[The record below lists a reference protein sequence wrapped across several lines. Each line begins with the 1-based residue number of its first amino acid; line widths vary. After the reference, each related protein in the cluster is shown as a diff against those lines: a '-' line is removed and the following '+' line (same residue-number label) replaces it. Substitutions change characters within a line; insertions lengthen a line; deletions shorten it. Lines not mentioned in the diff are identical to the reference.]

1 MAKLIFIDTETTGF
15 DAKKNA
21 MIQLAA
27 ILEVDGEEC
36 SRIDLRVRP
45 FEGAVIEESALKVN
59 GTTPEMLAEF
69 PEEAEAFAAWISWL
83 EAADAIA
90 PGVAEF
96 AGYNT
101 PFDAR
106 FVDALHARNE
116 RPMSEFFNMRLPPQF
131 DALAIAR
138 KRFSKCDVANHKLGT
153 IAEHVLGA
161 EAVAAFSQE
170 NGLHNAMTDIEITR
184 ALYVAFRTPKA
195 AA

>member
-27 ILEVDGEEC
+27 ILEVDGEER
-36 SRIDLRVRP
+36 SRIDLRVCP

-69 PEEAEAFAAWISWL
+69 PEESEAFAAWASWL

-106 FVDALHARNE
+106 FVDAFHTRNE
-116 RPMSEFFNMRLPPQF
+116 QPMSEFFNMCLPPEF
-131 DALAIAR
+131 DTLAIAR
-138 KRFSKCDVANHKLGT
+138 KLFSKCDVANHKLGT

-170 NGLHNAMTDIEITR
+170 IGLHNAMTDIEITR
-184 ALYVAFRTPKA
+184 ALYVAFRNGKA
-195 AA
+195 VK

>member
-27 ILEVDGEEC
+27 ILEVDGEER

-69 PEEAEAFAAWISWL
+69 PEESAAFAAWISWL
-83 EAADAIA
+83 EAADAIT

-106 FVDALHARNE
+106 FVDAFHARNE

-153 IAEHVLGA
+153 IAEHVLGP
-161 EAVAAFSQE
+161 EAVAAFSQV

>member
-27 ILEVDGEEC
+27 ILEVDGEER

-45 FEGAVIEESALKVN
+45 FDGAVIEESALKVN
-59 GTTPEMLAEF
+59 GATPEMLAEF
-69 PEEAEAFAAWISWL
+69 PEEAEAFAAWVSWL
-83 EAADAIA
+83 EAADSIA
-90 PGVAEF
+90 QGVAEF

-106 FVDALHARNE
+106 FVDAFHARNE
-116 RPMSEFFNMRLPPQF
+116 RPMSEFFNMRLPQQF

-161 EAVAAFSQE
+161 EEVAAFSQV

-195 AA
+195 AT

>member
-1 MAKLIFIDTETTGF
+1 MAKIIFIDTETTGF

-27 ILEVDGEEC
+27 ILEIDGQEV
-36 SRIDLRVRP
+36 SRIDIKVRP
-45 FEGAVIEESALKVN
+45 FEDAVVEESALKVN
-59 GTTPEMLAEF
+59 GTTPEMLAEY
-69 PEEAEAFAAWISWL
+69 PTEAEAFATWIAWL
-83 EAADAIA
+83 EEANTSA

-106 FVDALHARNE
+106 FVDAFFARNE
-116 RPMSEFFNMRLPPQF
+116 RPMSEFFNTRLPPQF

-161 EAVAAFSQE
+161 EAVAAYTQT

-184 ALYVAFRTPKA
+184 ALYVAFRAGKA
-195 AA
+195 TA

>member
-1 MAKLIFIDTETTGF
+1 MAKVIFIDTETTGF

-27 ILEVDGEEC
+27 ILEIDGQET
-36 SRIDLRVRP
+36 SRIDLKVRP
-45 FEGAVIEESALKVN
+45 FEDSVVEESALKVN
-59 GTTPEMLAEF
+59 GTTLDQLAEY
-69 PEEAEAFAAWISWL
+69 PAEAEAFATWIAWL
-83 EAADAIA
+83 DEANTSA

-106 FVDALHARNE
+106 FVYAFFARNE

-138 KRFSKCDVANHKLGT
+138 KRISKCDVANHKLGA

-161 EAVAAFSQE
+161 EAVAAYTQT

-184 ALYVAFRTPKA
+184 ALYVAFSAGKA
-195 AA
+195 TA

>member
-1 MAKLIFIDTETTGF
+1 
-15 DAKKNA
+15 
-21 MIQLAA
+21 
-27 ILEVDGEEC
+27 VDGEER

-69 PEEAEAFAAWISWL
+69 PEEAEAFAAWVSWL
-83 EAADAIA
+83 EAAEAIA
-90 PGVAEF
+90 PGMAEF

-106 FVDALHARNE
+106 FVDAFHARNE
-116 RPMSEFFNMRLPPQF
+116 RPMSEF

-153 IAEHVLGA
+153 IAEHVLGV
-161 EAVAAFSQE
+161 ETVSAFSQV